1 MRIQNGTPS
10 WQKLKFPN
18 PFFQF
23 FPLSRISFSP
33 PAWNLLGSMIM
44 KIYSEP
50 KPLSGKALTAEIDIR
65 SLPKVLLHEH
75 LDGGLRP
82 ATVIELAKELG
93 YEALPTTDPTDLAKW
108 FHRGAQRGNLPDYL
122 EGFQHTIAVMQ
133 TADALERVAFE
144 FIEDMYFD
152 GVVYAE
158 VRFAP
163 YHHTERGLTQD
174 EVVAAVVAGLE
185 RGERTYSVEW
195 GLIICAMRHMQNS
208 LEAAELAIR
217 SREMGVVGFD
227 LAGGED
233 GFPPKK
239 HVEAFQAI
247 ERANFYITIHAG
259 EAYGPES
266 IWQAL
271 QYCGAHRLGHAT
283 RLRDDI
289 TLRPD
294 GSLKLGPL
302 AQYILDRRVPME
314 MCLLS
319 NLHTGASPS
328 LEDHPFGMFFR
339 RGFRVCLNTDDR
351 LMSDTTMTQETTL
364 ATELFDLNL
373 NELEKLSL
381 NAMKSAFAPYDKRI
395 KIIFE
400 TIKPAFT
407 TVRAT
412 LGQAAGLTDR
422 V

>member
-1 MRIQNGTPS
+1 
-10 WQKLKFPN
+10 
-18 PFFQF
+18 
-23 FPLSRISFSP
+23 
-33 PAWNLLGSMIM
+33 M
-44 KIYSEP
+44 KIFKDP
-50 KPLSGKALTAEIDIR
+50 KPLSGKALTGAISVR
-65 SLPKVLLHEH
+65 GLPKVLLHEH

-82 ATVIELAKELG
+82 STVVDLAKETG
-93 YEALPTTDPTDLAKW
+93 YQGLPTTDSSDLAKW
-108 FHRGAQRGNLPDYL
+108 FHRGAQRGNLPEYL
-122 EGFQHTIAVMQ
+122 EGFVHTISVMQ
-133 TADALERVAFE
+133 TAEALERVAFE
-144 FIEDMYFD
+144 FIEDMYDD

-163 YHHTERGLTQD
+163 FYHTQNGLTQD

-185 RGERTYSVEW
+185 RGERTYGVEW
-195 GLIICAMRHMQNS
+195 GLIICAMRHLQNS

-289 TLRPD
+289 EILPD
-294 GSLKLGPL
+294 GSLQLGPL
-302 AQYILDRRVPME
+302 AQYILDRRVPLE

-328 LEDHPFGMFFR
+328 LEDHPFGAFFR
-339 RGFRVCLNTDDR
+339 KGFRVCLNTDDR

-364 ATELFDLNL
+364 ATEIFDLNL

-381 NAMKSAFAPYDKRI
+381 NAMKSAFAPFDKRI
-395 KIIFE
+395 KVIFN
-400 TIKPAFT
+400 TIKPGFT
-407 TVRAT
+407 AARAA

>member
-1 MRIQNGTPS
+1 MESARVADMITTGTS
-10 WQKLKFPN
+10 HI
-18 PFFQF
+18 
-23 FPLSRISFSP
+23 PLRGKELTSRV
-33 PAWNLLGSMIM
+33 
-44 KIYSEP
+44 
-50 KPLSGKALTAEIDIR
+50 DIR
-65 SLPKVLLHEH
+65 KIPKVLLHEH

-82 ATVIELAKELG
+82 ATVIELAAEIG
-93 YEALPTTDPTDLAKW
+93 YEGLPTTDPTDLAAW
-108 FHRGAQRGNLPDYL
+108 FHRGAQRGNLPEYL
-122 EGFQHTIAVMQ
+122 EGFQHTTGVMQ

-144 FIEDMYFD
+144 FIEDMHED

-163 YHHTERGLTQD
+163 VYHTDRGLTQD
-174 EVVAAVVAGLE
+174 EVVAAVIRGLK
-185 RGERTYSVEW
+185 RGEKNYGVQW
-195 GLIICAMRHMQNS
+195 GLIICAMRHMKNS

-217 SREMGVVGFD
+217 CRDAGVVGFD

-289 TLRPD
+289 EVFPD
-294 GSLKLGPL
+294 GNMKLGRL
-302 AQYILDRRVPME
+302 AQYVLDRRVPLE

-319 NLHTGASPS
+319 NLHTGACSS
-328 LEDHPFGMFFR
+328 LEDHPFGLFFR

-364 ATELFDLNL
+364 ATELFDLTL
-373 NELEKLSL
+373 MELEKLSL
-381 NAMKSAFAPYDKRI
+381 NAMKSAFAPFDKRI
-395 KIIFE
+395 RVIFD
-400 TIKPAFT
+400 TIKPGFAKI
-407 TVRAT
+407 R
-412 LGQAAGLTDR
+412 AGLS
-422 V
+422 

>member
-1 MRIQNGTPS
+1 MPI
-10 WQKLKFPN
+10 PN
-18 PFFQF
+18 HPPI
-23 FPLSRISFSP
+23 PLR
-33 PAWNLLGSMIM
+33 GSQ
-44 KIYSEP
+44 
-50 KPLSGKALTAEIDIR
+50 LTAAVDIR

-82 ATVIELAKELG
+82 STVIELASELG
-93 YEALPTTDPTDLAKW
+93 YDGLPTTDPKELAAW
-108 FHRGAQRGNLPDYL
+108 FHRGAQRGNLPEYL

-133 TADALERVAFE
+133 TAESLERVAFE
-144 FIEDMYFD
+144 FIEDMFED

-163 YHHTERGLTQD
+163 VYHTERGLSQD
-174 EVVAAVVAGLE
+174 EVVHAVIRGLK
-185 RGERTYSVEW
+185 RGEKKYGVAW
-195 GLIICAMRHMQNS
+195 GLIICAMRHMKNS
-208 LEAAELAIR
+208 EEAAELAIR
-217 SREMGVVGFD
+217 CRDAGVVGFD

-289 TLRPD
+289 EVFAD
-294 GSLKLGPL
+294 GTMHLGRL
-302 AQYILDRRVPME
+302 AQYVLDRRVPLE

-319 NLHTGASPS
+319 NLHTGACPT
-328 LEDHPFGMFFR
+328 LEDHPFGIFFR

-351 LMSDTTMTQETTL
+351 LMSDTTMTKETIL
-364 ATELFDLNL
+364 ATELFDLSL
-373 NELEKLSL
+373 AELEKLSL
-381 NAMKSAFAPYDKRI
+381 NAMKSAFAPFDKRL

-400 TIKPAFT
+400 AIKPGFAK
-407 TVRAT
+407 VR
-412 LGQAAGLTDR
+412 AGLTSGA
-422 V
+422 